1 MKLTKYEH
9 ACFTVEH
16 DGDILVVDPGGF
28 TTDFIAP
35 PDHVVGIVVTHEHQD
50 HFDHDQIAAIIDK
63 NPNAIIVG
71 HHDIISQIEVFETH
85 AAVHGDT
92 VTIGRFSLEFYGGTH
107 ALIHQDIPL
116 IANLGVMI
124 NELLYYPGDS
134 FTVPEKPVDTL
145 ALPISAPWLKV
156 SEVIDYVTA
165 VNPRLA
171 FPTHDAV
178 LSDTGKSLHDRMISS
193 FAEKVGTVY
202 TRINGEPIDI

>member
-1 MKLTKYEH
+1 MKLTKFQH
-9 ACFTVEH
+9 ACLVIEKQDTT
-16 DGDILVVDPGGF
+16 IVVDPGGF
-28 TTDFIAP
+28 SHDFITPKKVDA
-35 PDHVVGIVVTHEHQD
+35 IVITHEHPD
-50 HFDHDQIAAIIDK
+50 HFDMNILTSIATR
-63 NPNAIIVG
+63 NPNVIVYA
-71 HHDIISQIEVFETH
+71 HESIISKLGSTIAGQAVAAGESIEHEPFH
-85 AAVHGDT
+85 
-92 VTIGRFSLEFYGGTH
+92 LEFFGGTH
-107 ALIHQDIPL
+107 ATIHESFEPV
-116 IANLGVMI
+116 ANLGVMI

-156 SEVIDYVTA
+156 SEVMDYVTA